1 MKEIKLIKD
10 LIVSFIEGD
19 IDIGW
24 AIHQIQE
31 AATAFYNF
39 YNDWQINKVIRFLYG
54 LQDLS
59 LEERSK
65 LSDKLFGSKHKETNA
80 ERLVDSLFKADSSKK
95 ISFIINATRSLL
107 LLDDELSAEM
117 YFRIIRAIVDNQI
130 EDLEFLKNN
139 ILSKRDFTEND
150 NVFALSHSGLMR
162 QISWDA
168 FRNLEQQ
175 KYIFSSLAFKV
186 DRFALSVENKEHISL
201 LKDREK
207 ENRRPEFTV
216 PAVFS

>member
-10 LIVSFIEGD
+10 LIVSFIEGN

-24 AIHQIQE
+24 AIHQIKE
-31 AATAFYNF
+31 AVTAFYNF

-65 LSDKLFGSKHKETNA
+65 LSDKLFGGKHKETNA

-107 LLDDELSAEM
+107 LLEDELSAEM

-139 ILSKRDFTEND
+139 ILSKQNFTENN

-162 QISWDA
+162 QISWDI
-168 FRNLEQQ
+168 RSNLNQQ
-175 KYIFSSLAFKV
+175 KYVFFSLAFKV
-186 DRFALSVENKEHISL
+186 DRYALSVDDKEHITL
-201 LKDREK
+201 LKKKEKGNRELQLI
-207 ENRRPEFTV
+207 EN
-216 PAVFS
+216 AIFS